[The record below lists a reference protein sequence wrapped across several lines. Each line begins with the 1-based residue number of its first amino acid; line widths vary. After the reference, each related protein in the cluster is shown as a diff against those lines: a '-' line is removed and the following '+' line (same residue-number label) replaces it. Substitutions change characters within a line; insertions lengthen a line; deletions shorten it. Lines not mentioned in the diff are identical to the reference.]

1 MSSESIE
8 DFNDL
13 FFRPPSFCDECGE
26 LLDFEII
33 KKNNIICQKCGGE
46 IPLDVI
52 REHFIQTKDTYEQ
65 SRVWVNKLKNKED
78 KLRAQQKVKRTVIS
92 DKCPKCGYGQ
102 MYYFTIQTRSADEG
116 STVFYECVKC
126 RFKYNQNN

>member
-1 MSSESIE
+1 MSSEIR

-13 FFRPPSFCDECGE
+13 FCRPPTFCDECGE
-26 LLDFEII
+26 LLDFELI
-33 KKNNIICQKCGGE
+33 KDENIICQRCGGE
-46 IPLDVI
+46 IALGVI
-52 REHFIQTKDTYEQ
+52 KEHYIETTDTYDQ
-65 SRVWVNKLKNKED
+65 SRLWVNKLKNKED

-102 MYYFTIQTRSADEG
+102 MYYYTIQIRSADEG

-126 RFKYNQNN
+126 HFKYNQNN